1 MKTSKL
7 STLSVGSTLLL
18 ACALS
23 TGCGDDSSKGTSD
36 GTTEADSGS
45 DDSTKDES
53 DDSDDADDNSEDD
66 SSDDGDESSEDDP
79 TITADDSNDDNQ
91 SDDGEADSGANT
103 TSESDAGNVV
113 SEDGGLTSEGD
124 AGTDASDAGD
134 ETTSSDSGTSEEAGS
149 DAPDDDALFALVTRV
164 YGEESDQSYV
174 LLTDDPSSGSLDL
187 ADAVIEVPGLALGT
201 GIDDSGALFVASDSA
216 STVTRYDLSDEGEL
230 VEGDTVDFSVQ
241 GIAYVGEYGGQ
252 FQYVSPDKAYWF
264 SGEAARIVVWNPEE
278 MTISDSIEL
287 DSLVHEGEALTF
299 SAAPIRRGNRIYTF
313 AAWHTPPPALTIVSR
328 TAVIVL
334 DTETDEVEVV
344 QDSRS
349 GYVRDGVFGDDGQLY
364 VVTEGLG
371 AAVNFLNA
379 DNAPAPT
386 VLRFDPEALEFDSD
400 YEVDLNGLF
409 DADPAGMLVLS
420 GSGQAFVRFLDPS
433 LVAGAESP
441 MAVAGA
447 AAWGW
452 ATFTAGDEPSVEILQ
467 DAPKSAGRLT
477 PIKAGGKVYVPEFV
491 DGESTRFT
499 VLTAEGPAAD
509 ALEVPGLVFSAVKLR

>member
-7 STLSVGSTLLL
+7 STLGVGSTLLL
-18 ACALS
+18 TCALS

-36 GTTEADSGS
+36 DTTEADGGS
-45 DDSTKDES
+45 DDSAKDES
-53 DDSDDADDNSEDD
+53 DDSFDA
-66 SSDDGDESSEDDP
+66 SDDDEP
-79 TITADDSNDDNQ
+79 TITADDSDDDNP
-91 SDDGEADSGANT
+91 SDDGEADGGSNT
-103 TSESDAGNVV
+103 TGESDAGNAIG
-113 SEDGGLTSEGD
+113 EDGGPTSAGD
-124 AGTDASDAGD
+124 AGAEAPDAGD
-134 ETTSSDSGTSEEAGS
+134 DTTSSDGGPSEEAGS
-149 DAPDDDALFALVTRV
+149 EAPDDDALFALVTRV

-201 GIDDSGALFVASDSA
+201 GIDDSGALFVASDAA
-216 STVTRYDLSDEGEL
+216 STVTRYDLSEDGEL

-252 FQYVSPDKAYWF
+252 FQYVSHDKAYWF

-313 AAWHTPPPALTIVSR
+313 AAWHTPPPALTIVGR

-334 DTETDEVEVV
+334 DTESDEVEVV
-344 QDSRS
+344 EDTRS

-386 VLRFDPEALEFDSD
+386 VLRFDPEAGDFDSE

-409 DADPAGMLVLS
+409 DGDPAGMLVLS
-420 GSGQAFVRFLDPS
+420 GNGQAFVRYLDPS
-433 LVAGAESP
+433 LVEGAESP

-477 PIKAGGKVYVPEFV
+477 PIKAGGKVYVPEFI

-499 VLTAEGPAAD
+499 VLTDDGPASA